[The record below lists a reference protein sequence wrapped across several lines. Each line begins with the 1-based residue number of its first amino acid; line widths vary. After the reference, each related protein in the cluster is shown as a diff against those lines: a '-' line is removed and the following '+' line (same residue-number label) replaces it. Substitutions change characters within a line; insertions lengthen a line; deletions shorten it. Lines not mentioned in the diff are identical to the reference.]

1 MCTRMAA
8 HHVGGW
14 VGVHIMPASVPAPA
28 CACVKESIIVPVPVS
43 PPSTMSLPSTIS
55 PTPNCQGPAATH
67 HAHAHGRAH
76 ACQTSNTLRAQQ
88 PKIESTAP
96 PETRTGIGKRAYEH
110 SHACTFY
117 ENLQHLR
124 CHAQSRTP
132 QKLALLSLVFP
143 ARRGA
148 ISILLVRCSL
158 VSGPAQS
165 TQAKRS
171 ASEIST
177 QGIQQQTPG

>member
-1 MCTRMAA
+1 
-8 HHVGGW
+8 
-14 VGVHIMPASVPAPA
+14 
-28 CACVKESIIVPVPVS
+28 
-43 PPSTMSLPSTIS
+43 MSLPSTLS
-55 PTPNCQGPAATH
+55 PTLNCQGPAATH

-76 ACQTSNTLRAQQ
+76 ACKTSNTLRAQQ

-132 QKLALLSLVFP
+132 QKLALPSLFSP
-143 ARRGA
+143 ARHGA
-148 ISILLVRCSL
+148 ISILLVPCSL

-165 TQAKRS
+165 THAKRERNQHARHQAADTRLRATDLDTVGS
-171 ASEIST
+171 RLVFWLSVHDAGQRE
-177 QGIQQQTPG
+177 GVCAP